1 MTTTNPKANP
11 NTLIVLDGIVG
22 ISRSDAMKFLNYKR
36 SLLDANSEANDY
48 LSLSLEYDSIGAMTE
63 AAAMWQ
69 KYEEL
74 NNGK

>member
-1 MTTTNPKANP
+1 MTTTDPKANP
-11 NTLIVLDGIVG
+11 NTLIVLDGISG
-22 ISRSDAMKFLNYKR
+22 ITNQQAKAFLDGKR
-36 SLLDANSEANDY
+36 ALLDGNSSAFDY
-48 LSLSLEYDSIGAMTE
+48 LELSFEYDSIGAMTE